1 MNNCVD
7 FDKFNRLNEA
17 EEWDPVHFPN
27 HKKAYNSFI
36 DWYDKQLNKMNK
48 YELIDMLSFILE
60 EIKSD
65 SLDKIK

>member
-1 MNNCVD
+1 MKNVND
-7 FDKFNRLNEA
+7 FDIFNRLNEA

-48 YELIDMLSFILE
+48 YELIDMLSFILD